1 MESWEVRFCA
11 QCGSPLRMELVEE
24 RQRPRCP
31 ACRQVA
37 FLDPKLVVA
46 ALVPRGG
53 ELLLI
58 RRNNEP
64 GRGRWA
70 LPGGYVE
77 RGEPVEEAVAR
88 EVLEETGL
96 TVRVQGLVGLYS
108 EAGSPL
114 VLAAYAAEAAGG
126 DGELLQGPTREVQQV
141 AFFPRDA
148 LPDMAFP
155 RDMRIMEDWLRW
167 RERG

>member
-1 MESWEVRFCA
+1 
-11 QCGSPLRMELVEE
+11 MELVKE
-24 RQRPRCP
+24 RQRPRCT

-37 FLDPKLVVA
+37 FLDPKLVAA
-46 ALVPRGG
+46 ALVPKGG

-64 GRGRWA
+64 GRGLWA

-77 RGEPVEEAVAR
+77 RGEPVEAAVAR
-88 EVLEETGL
+88 EVQEETGL
-96 TVRVQGLVGLYS
+96 TVQVQGLVGLYS
-108 EAGSPL
+108 EAKNPL

-126 DGELLQGPTREVQQV
+126 VLLQEPTREVQEV

-148 LPDMAFP
+148 FPSMAFP
-155 RDMRIMEDWLRW
+155 RDPRIIADWLRW
-167 RERG
+167 RERR